1 VVKQSRIDYFSLV
14 QFSFLSR
21 QEVWKGSREKQ
32 NKNKNKTLGIKRSTG
47 PLPSVLGK
55 CELILTCQVFSLLTD
70 WFEETEC
77 EI

>member
-1 VVKQSRIDYFSLV
+1 MVKQSRIDYFSLV
-14 QFSFLSR
+14 QFSFLSSTR
-21 QEVWKGSREKQ
+21 SMERKQ
-32 NKNKNKTLGIKRSTG
+32 RKTKQNKNKTLGIKRSTG

-55 CELILTCQVFSLLTD
+55 CELILTCQAFSLLTD